1 MGVARPTGPPPTG
14 PTSSTTQPA
23 PNAARQAQAQTPSS
37 AANHLAIPAHQ
48 GGPCRRDQTPG
59 KLGRFGAALA
69 GAGHSL
75 QKASCR
81 WLNARF
87 TAKLKAGCSVSS
99 SDIARSMAGYRTA
112 DAWESVGA
120 APQHPADGGAIAT
133 GCGATGASSSST
145 VLMPLAMAAAF
156 SGACAIWLEAPC
168 TSSRASSSRWVG

>member
-1 MGVARPTGPPPTG
+1 MSTKEKEIFTTEEAAEMMGCSTSTIEEHAR
-14 PTSSTTQPA
+14 
-23 PNAARQAQAQTPSS
+23 NRVLWVPSS
-37 AANHLAIPAHQ
+37 VEATSQVMVVGCRPGLANHLAIPAHR

-87 TAKLKAGCSVSS
+87 TAKLKAGCSVPS

-112 DAWESVGA
+112 DA
-120 APQHPADGGAIAT
+120 
-133 GCGATGASSSST
+133 
-145 VLMPLAMAAAF
+145 
-156 SGACAIWLEAPC
+156 CAIWLEAPC
-168 TSSRASSSRWVG
+168 ISSRSSSSRWVDAGGINE